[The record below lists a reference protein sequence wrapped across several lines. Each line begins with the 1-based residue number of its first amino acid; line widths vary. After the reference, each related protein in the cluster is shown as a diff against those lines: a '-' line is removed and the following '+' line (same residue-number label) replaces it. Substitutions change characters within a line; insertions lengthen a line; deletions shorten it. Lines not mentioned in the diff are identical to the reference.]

1 MNQLLYLLNIMHPNL
16 SLNNNNNVVQ
26 NTMHRKRP
34 VPRGIRR
41 SSILNSVKLQ
51 PFNKTKRNQSSYAYQ
66 KRRNNMKTI
75 RNSIALQRGLRIEEK
90 RLEEKRLERE
100 GVERRKQA
108 FKAKQ
113 QLAKNK
119 TLFGSTM

>member
-1 MNQLLYLLNIMHPNL
+1 MHPNL

-51 PFNKTKRNQSSYAYQ
+51 PFNKTKRNQASYAYQ

-119 TLFGSTM
+119 TMLGSTM

>member
-1 MNQLLYLLNIMHPNL
+1 MQPNL
-16 SLNNNNNVVQ
+16 SLNNNVVQ
-26 NTMHRKRP
+26 NPMHKKRLI
-34 VPRGIRR
+34 PRGIRR
-41 SSILNSVKLQ
+41 SAILNNVKLS
-51 PFNKTKRNQSSYAYQ
+51 PFNKTKRTQASYTHQ

-75 RNSIALQRGLRIEEK
+75 RNSIALQRASRLEEK

-119 TLFGSTM
+119 ILIGSTM

>member
-1 MNQLLYLLNIMHPNL
+1 MHPNL

-51 PFNKTKRNQSSYAYQ
+51 PFNKTKRNQASYAYQ

-90 RLEEKRLERE
+90 RLEEKRLEEKRLEEKRLERE

-119 TLFGSTM
+119 TMLGSTM